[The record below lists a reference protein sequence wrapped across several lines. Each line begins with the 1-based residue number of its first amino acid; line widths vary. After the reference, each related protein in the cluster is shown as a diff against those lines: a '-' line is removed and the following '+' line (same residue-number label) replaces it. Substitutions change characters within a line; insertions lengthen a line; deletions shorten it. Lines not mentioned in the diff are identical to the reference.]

1 MNCPI
6 IFANFDH
13 EAYLN
18 ARALGWNY
26 NEITPGPKAENW
38 EQLLFHLER
47 IIVHQKDEYKEARL
61 KLKNQ
66 IYKYQDSNS
75 CNRVIK
81 EINRI
86 ELQDVP

>member
-1 MNCPI
+1 MNRPI

-18 ARALGWNY
+18 ARDFGWNY

-38 EQLLFHLER
+38 ELLLFYLER
-47 IIVHQKDEYKEARL
+47 ISVHQKDEYKEARL

-66 IYKYQDSNS
+66 IYKYQDPNS
-75 CNRVIK
+75 CYCIIK
-81 EINRI
+81 EII
-86 ELQDVP
+86 G